1 MFLRHQWKDRHRIE
15 GAIAVAIAEVI
26 TTATVDLD
34 SINFRP
40 TAMGDRRDGV
50 GATIGDLR

>member
-15 GAIAVAIAEVI
+15 GDIAEAIAEVI

-50 GATIGDLR
+50 GATIGDRR